1 MAEKPIWRTKL
12 GDGVNAV
19 LSFMQREKSSCVI
32 SVKRRSANV
41 YEYSF
46 DLVKIIDGDTVDVDL
61 DLGFSVVLKK
71 QRIRLYGINT
81 PESRT
86 RDLEEKKYG
95 LAAKARLR
103 ELLSADGNLTLK
115 TAIDKKARGKY
126 GRILG
131 TLFVGGKNINDTLVK
146 EGHAVEYFGGKKQ
159 TTKWWQPASNS
170 S

>member
-1 MAEKPIWRTKL
+1 MFEYR
-12 GDGVNAV
+12 
-19 LSFMQREKSSCVI
+19 SS
-32 SVKRRSANV
+32 
-41 YEYSF
+41 
-46 DLVKIIDGDTVDVDL
+46 LLKIIDGDTIDVDL

-86 RDLEEKKYG
+86 RDLEEKRYG

-103 ELLSADGNLTLK
+103 EILESAEAITIK

-131 TLFVGGKNINDTLVK
+131 TVYADDMNVNEKLLE
-146 EGHAVEYFGGKKQ
+146 EGHAIEYFGGKKQ
-159 TTKWWQPASNS
+159 TNKWWKE
-170 S
+170 

>member
-1 MAEKPIWRTKL
+1 M
-12 GDGVNAV
+12 
-19 LSFMQREKSSCVI
+19 
-32 SVKRRSANV
+32 
-41 YEYSF
+41 YEYRSS
-46 DLVKIIDGDTVDVDL
+46 LVKIIDGDTIDVDL

-86 RDLEEKKYG
+86 RDLEEKRYG

-103 ELLSADGNLTLK
+103 ELLEAAETIVVK

-131 TLFVGGKNINDTLVK
+131 TIYADDINVNDKLLE
-146 EGHAVEYFGGKKQ
+146 EGHAIEYFGGKKQ
-159 TTKWWQPASNS
+159 TNKWWR
-170 S
+170 

>member
-1 MAEKPIWRTKL
+1 MFEY
-12 GDGVNAV
+12 
-19 LSFMQREKSSCVI
+19 
-32 SVKRRSANV
+32 RSN
-41 YEYSF
+41 
-46 DLVKIIDGDTVDVDL
+46 LIKIIDGDTIDVDL

-86 RDLEEKKYG
+86 RDLEEKRYG

-103 ELLSADGNLTLK
+103 ELLEEATSITVK

-131 TLFVGGKNINDTLVK
+131 TIYADDVNVNELLLE
-146 EGHAVEYFGGKKQ
+146 EGHAIEYFGGKKNK
-159 TTKWWQPASNS
+159 TKWWKE
-170 S
+170 

>member
-1 MAEKPIWRTKL
+1 MFEYR
-12 GDGVNAV
+12 
-19 LSFMQREKSSCVI
+19 SS
-32 SVKRRSANV
+32 
-41 YEYSF
+41 
-46 DLVKIIDGDTVDVDL
+46 LLKIIDGDTIDVDL

-86 RDLEEKKYG
+86 RDLEEKRYG

-103 ELLSADGNLTLK
+103 EILESAESITIK

-131 TLFVGGKNINDTLVK
+131 TVYADDMNVNEKLLE
-146 EGHAVEYFGGKKQ
+146 EGHAIEYFGGKKQ
-159 TTKWWQPASNS
+159 TNKWWKE
-170 S
+170 

>member
-1 MAEKPIWRTKL
+1 MFEY
-12 GDGVNAV
+12 
-19 LSFMQREKSSCVI
+19 
-32 SVKRRSANV
+32 RSN
-41 YEYSF
+41 
-46 DLVKIIDGDTVDVDL
+46 LLKIVDGDTIDVDL

-86 RDLEEKKYG
+86 RDLEEKRYG

-103 ELLSADGNLTLK
+103 ELLEAAETIVVK

-131 TLFVGGKNINDTLVK
+131 TIYADDINVNEKLLE
-146 EGHAVEYFGGKKQ
+146 EGHAIEYFGGKKQ
-159 TTKWWQPASNS
+159 TNKWWRK
-170 S
+170 

>member
-1 MAEKPIWRTKL
+1 MFEYRSKL
-12 GDGVNAV
+12 
-19 LSFMQREKSSCVI
+19 L
-32 SVKRRSANV
+32 
-41 YEYSF
+41 
-46 DLVKIIDGDTVDVDL
+46 KIVDGDTIDVDL

-86 RDLEEKKYG
+86 RDLEEKRYG

-103 ELLSADGNLTLK
+103 ELLEAAETITVK

-131 TLFVGGKNINDTLVK
+131 TIYADDINVNDKLLE

-159 TTKWWQPASNS
+159 TTKWWRE
-170 S
+170 

>member
-1 MAEKPIWRTKL
+1 MFEY
-12 GDGVNAV
+12 
-19 LSFMQREKSSCVI
+19 
-32 SVKRRSANV
+32 RSN
-41 YEYSF
+41 
-46 DLVKIIDGDTVDVDL
+46 LLKIIDGDTIDVDL

-86 RDLEEKKYG
+86 RDLEEKRYG

-103 ELLSADGNLTLK
+103 ELLESAESITVK

-131 TLFVGGKNINDTLVK
+131 TIYADDINVNEKLVE
-146 EGHAVEYFGGKKQ
+146 EGHAIEYFGGKKQ
-159 TTKWWQPASNS
+159 TGKWWKKED
-170 S
+170 

>member
-1 MAEKPIWRTKL
+1 MRRRTL
-12 GDGVNAV
+12 GNVSTV
-19 LSFMQREKSSCVI
+19 L
-32 SVKRRSANV
+32 KRREEEKMF
-41 YEYSF
+41 EYRSN
-46 DLVKIIDGDTVDVDL
+46 LLKIVDGDTIDVDL

-103 ELLSADGNLTLK
+103 ELLEAAESITVK

-131 TLFVGGKNINDTLVK
+131 TIYADDINVNELLVE
-146 EGHAVEYFGGKKQ
+146 EGHAIPYFGGKKI
-159 TTKWWQPASNS
+159 TTKWWKE
-170 S
+170 

>member
-1 MAEKPIWRTKL
+1 MFEYRSKL
-12 GDGVNAV
+12 
-19 LSFMQREKSSCVI
+19 I
-32 SVKRRSANV
+32 
-41 YEYSF
+41 
-46 DLVKIIDGDTVDVDL
+46 KIIDGDTIDVDI

-86 RDLEEKKYG
+86 RDLEEKRYG

-103 ELLSADGNLTLK
+103 ELLEAADTITVK

-131 TLFVGGKNINDTLVK
+131 TIYADDINVNELLLE
-146 EGHAVEYFGGKKQ
+146 EGHAIAYFGGKKI
-159 TTKWWQPASNS
+159 TTKWWEEL
-170 S
+170 

>member
-1 MAEKPIWRTKL
+1 MFEY
-12 GDGVNAV
+12 
-19 LSFMQREKSSCVI
+19 
-32 SVKRRSANV
+32 RSN
-41 YEYSF
+41 
-46 DLVKIIDGDTVDVDL
+46 LIKIVDGDTIDVDL

-86 RDLEEKKYG
+86 RDLEQKRYG

-103 ELLSADGNLTLK
+103 ELLEKAETITVK

-131 TLFVGGKNINDTLVK
+131 TIYADDIDINALLVE
-146 EGHAVEYFGGKKQ
+146 EGHAIEYFGG
-159 TTKWWQPASNS
+159 TKNTARWWELNNNPLNKEV
-170 S
+170 